1 MIAWIIKALPSPPR
15 TRGVGAGASAA
26 WAAGLVLLSALGLA
40 GCGNEEETRTLNPM
54 QVGMTPD
61 IAPVFDDGE
70 TQMYEVKLPYRLPV
84 RRSTQAERQ
93 SGRQNRVDPYD
104 QYPSVTT
111 ADYEVQ
117 VTWVISN
124 LDDETHNVEVLL
136 DPWNEFGRYWPGVQV
151 VDAED
156 GEVAPNLSG
165 IDFYRE
171 LKPRSAGEAS
181 RLRGTFTFDDMTE
194 VATDLATVMNIIL
207 QVPPP
212 PPDEESAMGPA
223 TFANHAFHVGNR
235 SGNTPLTAKYVP
247 SVIAGLTGFDVG
259 FRTFEPANI
268 ALEFVVEIKEKDR
281 DRDKVL
287 DEGESMDEAFEEP
300 TDFITVGAM

>member
-1 MIAWIIKALPSPPR
+1 MIAWNIKALPSRKR
-15 TRGVGAGASAA
+15 TRWSGARASITWASGLALAA
-26 WAAGLVLLSALGLA
+26 SLGLV
-40 GCGNEEETRTLNPM
+40 GCGNEEETRTLSPE

-70 TQMYEVKLPYRLPV
+70 TQLYEVKLPVRLPV
-84 RRSTQAERQ
+84 RKSTQTERQ

-104 QYPSVTT
+104 RYPSVTPS
-111 ADYEVQ
+111 DYEVQ

-124 LDDETHNVEVLL
+124 LDDQAHTVEVLL
-136 DPWNEFGRYWPGVQV
+136 DPWNEFGRYWPGLQI
-151 VDAED
+151 VDAER

-171 LKPRSAGEAS
+171 LKAKSAGEAS

-194 VATDLATVMNIIL
+194 VATDLATAMNIIL

-212 PPDEESAMGPA
+212 PPDDENAMGPE
-223 TFANHAFHVGNR
+223 TFVNHAFHVGNR
-235 SGNTPLTAKYVP
+235 TENTPLTKKYVP
-247 SVIAGLTGFDVG
+247 SVIAGLTGFDIG
-259 FRTFEPANI
+259 FRTTEPSNI

-287 DEGESMDEAFEEP
+287 DEGESMDEAFDEP
-300 TDFITVGAM
+300 RDYITVSAM

>member
-1 MIAWIIKALPSPPR
+1 MIAWNIKALRSHPPIR
-15 TRGVGAGASAA
+15 SSGARASAA
-26 WAAGLVLLSALGLA
+26 WATGLVLLSGLALG
-40 GCGNEEETRTLNPM
+40 GCGNEEETRTLNPE

-70 TQMYEVKLPYRLPV
+70 TQLYEVKLPVRLPV
-84 RRSTQAERQ
+84 RKSTQTERQ
-93 SGRQNRVDPYD
+93 SGRQNRIDPYD
-104 QYPSVTT
+104 RYPSVTT
-111 ADYEVQ
+111 DDYEVQ

-124 LDDETHNVEVLL
+124 LDDQTHTIELLL
-136 DPWNEFGRYWPGVQV
+136 DPWNEFGRYWPGLQV

-171 LKPRSAGEAS
+171 LKPSSAGEAS

-194 VATDLATVMNIIL
+194 VTTDLAAVMNIIL
-207 QVPPP
+207 LVPPP
-212 PPDEESAMGPA
+212 PPDEDSAMGPA
-223 TFANHAFHVGNR
+223 TFANHAFHMGNR
-235 SGNTPLTAKYVP
+235 TSNTPLTDRYVP
-247 SVIAGLTGFDVG
+247 PVIAGLTGFDIG
-259 FRTFEPANI
+259 FRTTEPSNI

-287 DEGESMDEAFEEP
+287 DDGESMDEAFAEP
-300 TDFITVGAM
+300 GDYITVSAM